1 MEQIKLNSLK
11 FALDFSMQLNQTNPS
26 KDYNY
31 VIIEKDDNNVTITE
45 DTAYPIEKEDYNM
58 LMFVDSQLRDAPIKP
73 LEKWKKLL
81 DRLAELDGLVFITIQ
96 YRPIPKD
103 SKHEGNK

>member
-26 KDYNY
+26 EEYNY

-45 DTAYPIEKEDYNM
+45 DTAYPIEKKDYNM
-58 LMFVDSQLRDAPIKP
+58 LMFVDSQVKDAPIKP

-81 DRLAELDGLVFITIQ
+81 DRLTELDGLVFITIQ
-96 YRPIPKD
+96 YRPIPKK
-103 SKHEGNK
+103 STHESN

>member
-26 KDYNY
+26 EEYNY

-45 DTAYPIEKEDYNM
+45 DTAYPIENEDYKM
-58 LMFVDSQLRDAPIKP
+58 LMFVDSQLKDAPIKP

-81 DRLAELDGLVFITIQ
+81 DRLTELDGLVFITIQ
-96 YRPIPKD
+96 YRPIPNEPT
-103 SKHEGNK
+103 HESN

>member
-26 KDYNY
+26 KDYSY
-31 VIIEKDDNNVTITE
+31 VIIQKTEDNIIITE
-45 DTAYPIEKEDYNM
+45 DDDYPIENADYNM
-58 LMFVDSQLRDAPIKP
+58 LMLVDSQLKDAPIKP

-96 YRPIPKD
+96 FRPTPND
-103 SKHEGNK
+103 SANESH

>member
-26 KDYNY
+26 EEYNY

-45 DTAYPIEKEDYNM
+45 DKAYPIENEDYNM
-58 LMFVDSQLRDAPIKP
+58 LMFVDSQLKDAPIKP

-81 DRLAELDGLVFITIQ
+81 DKLTELDGLVFITIQ
-96 YRPIPKD
+96 YRPIPND
-103 SKHEGNK
+103 PAHEGN

>member
-11 FALDFSMQLNQTNPS
+11 FALDFSMQLNQTNPDIGS
-26 KDYNY
+26 NY
-31 VIIEKDDNNVTITE
+31 VIIEKEDDMVTITK
-45 DTAYPIEKEDYNM
+45 DSDYPIEKEDYNM
-58 LMFVDSQLRDAPIKP
+58 LMFVDSQLKDAPIKP

-96 YRPIPKD
+96 YRPIPND
-103 SKHEGNK
+103 PAHEGN

>member
-26 KDYNY
+26 EEYNY

-45 DTAYPIEKEDYNM
+45 DTAYPIENEDYKM
-58 LMFVDSQLRDAPIKP
+58 LMFVDSQLKDAPIKP

-81 DRLAELDGLVFITIQ
+81 DRLAELDGLLFITIQ
-96 YRPIPKD
+96 YRPIPNEPT
-103 SKHEGNK
+103 HESN